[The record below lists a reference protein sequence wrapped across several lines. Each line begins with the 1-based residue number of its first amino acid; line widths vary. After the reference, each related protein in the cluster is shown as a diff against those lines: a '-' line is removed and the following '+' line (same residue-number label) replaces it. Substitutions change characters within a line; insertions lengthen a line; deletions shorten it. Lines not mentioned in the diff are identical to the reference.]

1 MVVFDL
7 WNIFENCPAVL
18 EKITIEVLNT
28 LLQVWLEVYGKM
40 SSIFKSNFG
49 HFSRRVIIHNI
60 HENAA

>member
-1 MVVFDL
+1 M
-7 WNIFENCPAVL
+7 
-18 EKITIEVLNT
+18 IEVLNT

-49 HFSRRVIIHNI
+49 HFSRRVSIHNI